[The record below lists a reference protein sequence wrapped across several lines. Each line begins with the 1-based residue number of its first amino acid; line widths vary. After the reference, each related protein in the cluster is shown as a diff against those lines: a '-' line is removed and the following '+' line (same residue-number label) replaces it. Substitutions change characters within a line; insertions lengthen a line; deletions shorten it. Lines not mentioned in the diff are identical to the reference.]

1 MASDNLSIYSAILG
15 VMEDVDAIGKGKTN
29 QKQNFK
35 YRGVDDVLNVMHP
48 LFAKHGIFVAPTVL
62 EQTRES
68 RSSSGGGTLNYSI
81 LRVKYTFYSKDGS
94 YIEAVVVGE
103 GMDSGDKASNKAM
116 SVAFK
121 YACFQI
127 FCIPTE
133 EMVDPDGES
142 PETVP
147 PPGLVCQ
154 CCGRQIQDFTYKDG
168 AVSKAKDLAQK
179 SINAYGKVLCI
190 DCARQTKEAMEK

>member
-15 VMEDVDAIGKGKTN
+15 VMEEVEAIGKDKTN

-35 YRGVDDVLNVMHP
+35 YRGVDDVMNVMHP
-48 LFAKHGIFVAPTVL
+48 LFAKHGVFVSPTVL
-62 EQTRES
+62 DQTRET
-68 RSSSGGGTLNYSI
+68 RASSGGGTLNYSI
-81 LRVKYTFYSKDGS
+81 LRVKYTFYSRDGS
-94 YIEAVVVGE
+94 YIDTVVVGE

-142 PETVP
+142 PEAKP
-147 PPGLVCQ
+147 PTLICQ
-154 CCGRQIQDFTYKDG
+154 CCGKRIGDVRYKDG
-168 AVSKAKDLAQK
+168 TVATADKLAQK
-179 SINAYGKVLCI
+179 SVNSYGKVLCI
-190 DCARQTKEAMEK
+190 DCARQTKEAMER